1 MVLHAHAVYQTAALA
16 YERAIRL
23 EPKEFAWRYYYA
35 SVAWQLSGPEKA
47 MEPLSAALRLHP
59 GYAPA
64 ILKKGDLLYQL
75 GNFQESGDAYKS
87 VLAEDPGSAAG
98 LYGMAR
104 VKYAQ
109 HDTAAAEDFYSRACR
124 AYPNYG
130 AAYYGLATVE
140 QGLGRDA
147 EAAKNFELAQRY
159 NGDHPPATDPL
170 GDQLAALATGIY
182 YRLANGDQLA
192 RKGRTD
198 EAAQLN
204 EAMLARDPEN
214 FSVLLNLLYLAR
226 FVDRLSDK
234 VEGWYLKAK
243 QINPQVALVY
253 AYYAAALARQGK
265 FDAAAAAARKAIEL
279 QPDYPEAHVLLG
291 EVLEQQNH
299 PAEALEQYQRA
310 LATQSSDRTLQL
322 KLWRLLIIQGRSRDA
337 IPQLIPALQVDDTYA
352 TLRRLLLGEAYL
364 TTGDIG
370 KAQEYLEQARSRAR
384 TEGPPELVAQIDQEI
399 EQIARRR

>member
-35 SVAWQLSGPEKA
+35 SVVWQLSGPEKA
-47 MEPLSAALRLHP
+47 MEPLSAALRLRP

-75 GNFQESGDAYKS
+75 GNFQESGEAYKS
-87 VLAEDPGSAAG
+87 VLAEDPASAAG

-124 AYPNYG
+124 AYSNYG

-170 GDQLAALATGIY
+170 GDQLAALETGIY

-253 AYYAAALARQGK
+253 AYYGAALARQGK
-265 FDAAAAAARKAIEL
+265 FDVAAAAARKAIEL

-291 EVLEQQNH
+291 EVLEQQSH

-322 KLWRLLIIQGRSRDA
+322 KLWRLLIIQGRGRDA

>member
-1 MVLHAHAVYQTAALA
+1 MVLQAHAVYQTAALA

-35 SVAWQLSGPEKA
+35 SVVWQLSGPEKA
-47 MEPLSAALRLHP
+47 IEPLSAALRLRP

-75 GNFQESGDAYKS
+75 GNFQESGEAYKS
-87 VLAEDPGSAAG
+87 VLAEDPASAAG

-109 HDTAAAEDFYSRACR
+109 HDMTAAEDFYSRACR

-170 GDQLAALATGIY
+170 GDQLAALETGIY

-204 EAMLARDPEN
+204 EAMLERDPEN

-226 FVDRLSDK
+226 FVDRLNDR
-234 VEGWYLKAK
+234 VESWYLKAK

-253 AYYAAALARQGK
+253 AYYGAALARQGK
-265 FDAAAAAARKAIEL
+265 YDVAASAARKAIEL

-291 EVLEQQNH
+291 EVLEQQNR

-310 LATQSSDRTLQL
+310 LATQSSDRTLEL
-322 KLWRLLIIQGRSRDA
+322 KLWRLLIIQGRGRDA
-337 IPQLIPALQVDDTYA
+337 IPQLIPALQVDDSYA

-364 TTGDIG
+364 TTGDVA

-384 TEGPPELVAQIDQEI
+384 AEGPPELVAQIDQEI

>member
-1 MVLHAHAVYQTAALA
+1 
-16 YERAIRL
+16 
-23 EPKEFAWRYYYA
+23 
-35 SVAWQLSGPEKA
+35 
-47 MEPLSAALRLHP
+47 
-59 GYAPA
+59 
-64 ILKKGDLLYQL
+64 
-75 GNFQESGDAYKS
+75 
-87 VLAEDPGSAAG
+87 
-98 LYGMAR
+98 
-104 VKYAQ
+104 
-109 HDTAAAEDFYSRACR
+109 
-124 AYPNYG
+124 
-130 AAYYGLATVE
+130 
-140 QGLGRDA
+140 
-147 EAAKNFELAQRY
+147 
-159 NGDHPPATDPL
+159 
-170 GDQLAALATGIY
+170 
-182 YRLANGDQLA
+182 
-192 RKGRTD
+192 
-198 EAAQLN
+198 
-204 EAMLARDPEN
+204 MLARDPEN

-253 AYYAAALARQGK
+253 AYYGAALARQGK

-322 KLWRLLIIQGRSRDA
+322 KLWRLLIIQGRGRDA